1 MAGFAVFNAV
11 SWLVL
16 YGFLEDPCAIRLLSG
31 TAGFRN
37 MICAESLHIGDRAF
51 RSCMSGEYDRHFRGQ
66 YLPNRGVCIWL
77 REVRSV
83 YTTTDLL

>member
-1 MAGFAVFNAV
+1 MGGFAVFNAV

-37 MICAESLHIGDRAF
+37 MI
-51 RSCMSGEYDRHFRGQ
+51 
-66 YLPNRGVCIWL
+66 W
-77 REVRSV
+77 
-83 YTTTDLL
+83 